1 MHSLGRF
8 LLTCTLCLLMDQAQV
23 HAEPRA
29 WRQSALTTVTGPVLV
44 SSHRSCWTDTS
55 ENSLDGIRRCIAE
68 GIDIGEIDVRTTRD
82 GALVLM
88 HDQTVDRTTNGRG
101 AVAELTLAQIRQ
113 LRLYARGGRNGAAL
127 TARRVPTLQ
136 EALAVARGRIVLNL
150 DVKAAD
156 IGPMVAAILET
167 DTARDVLLNI
177 NAGVDPQQV
186 TWARSLGIAVQTLYF
201 DEKTGAPARSG
212 QLQAMAS
219 QEPTV
224 LQLIFSD
231 PAVVGAATQAV
242 ARRPVRLL
250 VNTMAIDIDS
260 GGPMNLAGPY
270 LDTVAVAHPEEV
282 WGKLI
287 ASGVSIIQTDEPQR
301 LLAWLKR
308 KKLR

>member
-1 MHSLGRF
+1 MNRLGRF
-8 LLTCTLCLLMDQAQV
+8 LVTCTLCLLMNQA
-23 HAEPRA
+23 HAFSA
-29 WRQSALTTVTGPVLV
+29 WRQSALTNPTGVVLV
-44 SSHRSCWTDTS
+44 SSHRSCWIETS
-55 ENSLDGIRRCIAE
+55 ENSLDGVRRCIAE

-88 HDQTVDRTTNGRG
+88 HDQTVDRTTDGHG
-101 AVAELTLAQIRQ
+101 TVADLSLAQIRSLH
-113 LRLYARGGRNGAAL
+113 LRAQGGGQGAAV

-136 EALAVARGRIVLNL
+136 EALTVVRGRILLNL

-186 TWARSLGIAVQTLYF
+186 AWARSLGIAVQVLYF
-201 DEKTGAPARSG
+201 DEKTRACARDR
-212 QLQAMAS
+212 QLETMAR

-224 LQLIFSD
+224 LQLIFRD
-231 PAVVGAATQAV
+231 PEVIGAARQALQG
-242 ARRPVRLL
+242 RPVRLL
-250 VNTMAIDIDS
+250 VNTMALDIDS
-260 GGPMNLAGPY
+260 GHPMDLAGPY
-270 LDTVAVAHPEEV
+270 LDTVAVHHPEQV

-287 ASGVSIIQTDEPQR
+287 ESGVSIIQTDEPQR